1 MALFSSVTAIVA
13 PILLI
18 ALTLNAKRQQLTA
31 HKIYCEGKRIKVLQR
46 HVFLSPCTFM
56 FLGVTNAIGSIS
68 QNKHQLNTANKNVN
82 LHKSTKNTNYSLKIH
97 KLSKNG
103 SFFSH
108 KKQCFNRLVQLATT
122 TRHILD
128 GGSHILL
135 ANMLS
140 PKRLVCSNN
149 FHMAHPVPSY
159 PYVLVNRSLLCNC
172 HLESD
177 LTYVLKSLGSCSV
190 KNKFTMYFSLNSAF
204 NHYMHKF
211 GLPSQNDSFTS
222 LFTYEPVFDIF
233 LNKRLSFRPQIN
245 DSIPLLSLNPP
256 DTLLELFQSFP
267 NIPPVH
273 PNSPFFPLVRHTSD
287 VNPTKGSFLTSTI
300 AHVVYLTTSC
310 VVVCIVAPQIY
321 LSFKHKKLR
330 TLVTAMTLQRL
341 LIGTVYHN
349 YHCSVLTIYLLYLS
363 RSSPKDPVILKF
375 RSVNVLHGPMHA

>member
-1 MALFSSVTAIVA
+1 MVV
-13 PILLI
+13 
-18 ALTLNAKRQQLTA
+18 
-31 HKIYCEGKRIKVLQR
+31 
-46 HVFLSPCTFM
+46 
-56 FLGVTNAIGSIS
+56 
-68 QNKHQLNTANKNVN
+68 
-82 LHKSTKNTNYSLKIH
+82 
-97 KLSKNG
+97 
-103 SFFSH
+103 
-108 KKQCFNRLVQLATT
+108 
-122 TRHILD
+122 
-128 GGSHILL
+128 SHILL

-273 PNSPFFPLVRHTSD
+273 PNSPFFPLVRHTSGCKSYKRLISNFYHSPCGVPD
-287 VNPTKGSFLTSTI
+287 
-300 AHVVYLTTSC
+300 
-310 VVVCIVAPQIY
+310 
-321 LSFKHKKLR
+321 HKLC
-330 TLVTAMTLQRL
+330 
-341 LIGTVYHN
+341 
-349 YHCSVLTIYLLYLS
+349 CSVYS
-363 RSSPKDPVILKF
+363 SSPNISLFQTQETKNFGYSNDSPEATDRYRV
-375 RSVNVLHGPMHA
+375 P